1 MKRFLVVLIRRPD
14 LDPAIVPLHMA
25 WLERLREQGRVELSG
40 PFGDKSGGAYLLQ
53 AVDLAD
59 ATSVAEDDPA
69 HLSGGW
75 QITVYEWQ
83 TR

>member
-1 MKRFLVVLIRRPD
+1 M
-14 LDPAIVPLHMA
+14 
-25 WLERLREQGRVELSG
+25 ELSG